1 MKKRGA
7 KIITIGERN
16 LEEEMIN
23 CLLKLVYKGP
33 FGILG
38 HVKSEDEELTLK
50 KNLKG
55 FSQSLFL
62 VN

>member
-7 KIITIGERN
+7 KIIPIGERI
-16 LEEEMIN
+16 LKEEMIN
-23 CLLKLVYKGP
+23 CLLKLGYKGP

-38 HVKSEDEELTLK
+38 HVKSEDVELTLK

-55 FSQSLFL
+55 LQSLFL

>member
-7 KIITIGERN
+7 KIITTGVRN

-23 CLLKLVYKGP
+23 CLLKLGYKGP

-38 HVKSEDEELTLK
+38 HVKSEDEELTFK
-50 KNLKG
+50 KEFKRLGSTLGN
-55 FSQSLFL
+55 
-62 VN
+62 

>member
-1 MKKRGA
+1 MKKGGP
-7 KIITIGERN
+7 KIIPIGEGN

-23 CLLKLVYKGP
+23 CILKLGYKGP

-38 HVKSEDEELTLK
+38 HVKDDDVALTLK

-55 FSQSLFL
+55 LQSLH
-62 VN
+62 VAK

>member
-7 KIITIGERN
+7 KIITTGVRN
-16 LEEEMIN
+16 IEEEMIN
-23 CLLKLVYKGP
+23 CLLKLGYKGP

-38 HVKSEDEELTLK
+38 HVKSEDVELTLK

-55 FSQSLFL
+55 LQSLFL